1 MMRLPTTTPPVSMTL
16 RLQYF
21 DDVPIMPY
29 TRLLGGGSPHE
40 GGPVWPDWERQT
52 TARHCRKG
60 QPCDHP
66 PIILPIE
73 DILAEPVA
81 WAGPIVPHFGH
92 QLAEF
97 SLRILPTLAEWPDAV
112 FAFAA
117 NPPRKITSLATAPGF
132 FREILAWFGVAP
144 ERTRVLVKPTLA
156 ARLRVAP
163 QAEQLG
169 RIGPAPDYLD
179 LLDTLTRK
187 RLGRPGRRGRLYV
200 SRAGQS
206 ARFAG
211 ERYLETALA
220 AAGVAVFRPERVAL
234 AQQLR
239 RYAVAEHVI
248 FAEGSALHG
257 TQLLGRALGR
267 VSVLCRRPSS
277 RLAEVFVQARAQSL
291 EYLDCGAQLI
301 YGLDATGRIA
311 DSRALTVL
319 DEALLLDRLEWLGIP
334 LRRYWDSAQY
344 QAACAD
350 DIREWLVSF
359 AQSPRLAV
367 PGSRERIL
375 ACLAACGFAALAPA
389 IDAPTPPIR

>member
-1 MMRLPTTTPPVSMTL
+1 MS
-16 RLQYF
+16 LQYF

-66 PIILPIE
+66 PIELPIE

-92 QLAEF
+92 QISEF
-97 SLRILPTLAEWPDAV
+97 SLRILPTLAEWPEAV

-117 NPPRKITSLATAPGF
+117 NPLRKITSPATAPGF
-132 FREILAWFGVAP
+132 FRDILAWFGVAP
-144 ERTRVLVKPTLA
+144 ERTRVLAKPTLA
-156 ARLRVAP
+156 PRLCVAP

-179 LLDTLTRK
+179 LLDALARQ
-187 RLGRPGRRGRLYV
+187 RLGRPVRRGRLYV

-211 ERYLETALA
+211 ERYLETTLV
-220 AAGVAVFRPERVAL
+220 AAGVTVFRPEKVAL

-239 RYAVAEHVI
+239 RYAIAEHVI

-257 TQLLGRALGR
+257 TQLLGRTLGR
-267 VSVLCRRPSS
+267 VSILCRRPGS
-277 RLAEVFVQARAQSL
+277 RVAEVFVQPRAQSL
-291 EYLDCGAQLI
+291 EYLDFGAKLI
-301 YGLDATGRIA
+301 HGLDEAGKAA
-311 DSRALTVL
+311 DSRGITVL
-319 DEALLLDRLEWLGIP
+319 DEALLLDGLERLGIP
-334 LRRYWDSAQY
+334 IRRHWDSARY
-344 QAACAD
+344 QAACVAD
-350 DIREWLVSF
+350 TKEWLAHF
-359 AQSPRLAV
+359 ARGRRLAV
-367 PGSRERIL
+367 PGARERVL

-389 IDAPTPPIR
+389 IDAPPPRPARAASTSR